1 MVLLEVIVLLGF
13 IVLGVLSRREE
24 GGMLERMAVYLYKKG
39 CIYKLPF
46 LNARSVQKDLESL
59 HPGQSGLL
67 LQGDYYR
74 QKIRLLL
81 LVLGVGTL
89 LGVLAGVRAS
99 SGGALTTQGEL
110 LRPKPGQ
117 GERQVELQ
125 AELEGEKLGRLT
137 VSVSERQL
145 TLQETQELYQEF
157 WEKLKQ
163 EALGDNPSWQQVST
177 PLALVEELESYPFS
191 VSWRSSDYERIG
203 SGGRVHA
210 AEQPQTVTLT
220 AEIRYLD
227 YVWTEKL
234 TPLVVPVHLE
244 GAELLLEQIREAY
257 RLAEEETAS
266 TDRISLP
273 SSMDG
278 RPLSWEEIRED
289 YSMVLMLMTVCTSV
303 AIFLFRD
310 RDLHRQV
317 LLRRERMK
325 ETYPVVVS
333 KLTLYLGA
341 GMTIRG
347 AFRKI
352 ALDYSN
358 RQDGEK
364 EQPLY
369 EEMLYACNQLQAGI
383 SESRTYE
390 MWAARTGLQ
399 DCARLSAMLAQ
410 NLKKGNAALLSR
422 LKEEGDKALQEELN
436 LRRKKGE
443 EAGTRLLIPM
453 IMMMAI
459 VMVLVMIP
467 AFQSFGL

>member
-1 MVLLEVIVLLGF
+1 
-13 IVLGVLSRREE
+13 
-24 GGMLERMAVYLYKKG
+24 
-39 CIYKLPF
+39 
-46 LNARSVQKDLESL
+46 
-59 HPGQSGLL
+59 
-67 LQGDYYR
+67 
-74 QKIRLLL
+74 
-81 LVLGVGTL
+81 
-89 LGVLAGVRAS
+89 
-99 SGGALTTQGEL
+99 
-110 LRPKPGQ
+110 
-117 GERQVELQ
+117 
-125 AELEGEKLGRLT
+125 
-137 VSVSERQL
+137 
-145 TLQETQELYQEF
+145 
-157 WEKLKQ
+157 
-163 EALGDNPSWQQVST
+163 
-177 PLALVEELESYPFS
+177 
-191 VSWRSSDYERIG
+191 
-203 SGGRVHA
+203 
-210 AEQPQTVTLT
+210 
-220 AEIRYLD
+220 
-227 YVWTEKL
+227 
-234 TPLVVPVHLE
+234 
-244 GAELLLEQIREAY
+244 
-257 RLAEEETAS
+257 
-266 TDRISLP
+266 
-273 SSMDG
+273 
-278 RPLSWEEIRED
+278 
-289 YSMVLMLMTVCTSV
+289 MVLMLMTVCTSV